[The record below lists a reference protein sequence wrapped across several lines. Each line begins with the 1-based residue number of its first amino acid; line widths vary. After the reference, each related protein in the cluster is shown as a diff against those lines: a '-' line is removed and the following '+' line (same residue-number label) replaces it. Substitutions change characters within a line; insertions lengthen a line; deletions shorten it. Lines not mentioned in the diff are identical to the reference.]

1 MMSRNR
7 PRQPNSS
14 LGAGTANSE
23 MRLRTSRVVKPS
35 ASPELAAPEGRY
47 RTIVEHSSDAIV
59 IFEHDSG
66 AFVEVNRA
74 GGELFGCSENFQLKQ
89 SFKGLFA
96 SEDVAD
102 AVMTELADSGHAT
115 RSRIQL
121 LRPDGLQF
129 FADVTVASIGA
140 GAGRQCVVV
149 IRDVSQ
155 QVHRERDLALAN
167 ETLREAQAQLVHSS
181 KLAAIGE
188 LAAGV
193 AHEVNNPAA
202 FVSVY
207 LSEVRREVARV
218 EGRMLRLKAKYAGN
232 LEVQAALGELEG
244 GVRPFS
250 ELHEMLVDSIDG
262 VQRIAATVKELRA
275 FSRVERE
282 DAELLDINEIVRT
295 AFKVCHTQIRYRAR
309 LEESLLATR
318 NVVGSRGRLI
328 QVITNLLTN
337 AAQAIEDGGAEQHRI
352 RVSTEDADD
361 YLRICVEDTGSGMD
375 AETRARIFQPFFT
388 TKSREVG
395 TGLGL
400 ALCANIVRDHL
411 GEISVQSKPG
421 GPTRFE
427 VRIPFNTG
435 LIPRY
440 SKASLS
446 PSPQPHLRK
455 KVLIIDDEV
464 QLLRAYQRSLSR
476 YHDVETAVGGEAGLA
491 RILQTPDLDLIV
503 CDLMMPNVDGV
514 AVHAALSKQAPHLL
528 KRLVFSTGGVF
539 TKRCQ
544 DFLSSAGN
552 VHLQKPLVIEAI
564 EEALAGLSANPETP
578 DPILQG

>member
-1 MMSRNR
+1 MI
-7 PRQPNSS
+7 
-14 LGAGTANSE
+14 
-23 MRLRTSRVVKPS
+23 KS
-35 ASPELAAPEGRY
+35 ARSAELAAPEERY
-47 RTIVEHSSDAIV
+47 RTLVECSSDAIFV
-59 IFEHDSG
+59 YDHDSG
-66 AFVEVNRA
+66 SLVHANRA
-74 GGELFGCSENFQLKQ
+74 GAELFGYSKNLLLKQ
-89 SFKGLFA
+89 SFKELFA

-102 AVMTELADSGHAT
+102 AVMTELADSGKAI

-121 LRPDGLQF
+121 LRQDGLQF
-129 FADVTVASIGA
+129 FADVSVASIHA
-140 GAGRQCVVV
+140 AASRQCVMV

-155 QVHRERDLALAN
+155 QVRRDRDLAVAN
-167 ETLREAQAQLVHSS
+167 ETLRDAQAQLVHSS

-218 EGRMLRLKAKYAGN
+218 EGRMLRLKAKYARN
-232 LEVQAALGELEG
+232 VEVQAALAELEG
-244 GVRPFS
+244 GARPFS

-275 FSRVERE
+275 FSRIERE

-318 NVVGSRGRLI
+318 SVVASRGRLI
-328 QVITNLLTN
+328 QVMTNLLTN

-352 RVSTEDADD
+352 RVSTEDTDA

-375 AETRARIFQPFFT
+375 PETRAKIFQPFFT

-427 VRIPFNTG
+427 VRIPYNTG
-435 LIPRY
+435 LIPRHA
-440 SKASLS
+440 KASRA
-446 PSPQPHLRK
+446 PSQLPHLRK
-455 KVLIIDDEV
+455 KLLIIDDEV

-476 YHDVETAVGGEAGLA
+476 YHDVETAVGGEEGLA
-491 RILQTPDLDLIV
+491 RILQTPDFDLIV

-544 DFLSSAGN
+544 DFLTSAGN
-552 VHLQKPLVIEAI
+552 IQLQKPLVIEAI
-564 EEALAGLSANPETP
+564 EDALSGLSGNRELP
-578 DPILQG
+578 DTTRQG